1 MSKDKVRPL
10 LFRPGA
16 QYTCFGDGL
25 CCTDIHGLGPLTK
38 KELVQIRKI
47 DPEGAHWDESFEE
60 RMLKPVTDGGCYFL
74 MEDLR
79 CRVHAEHG
87 AEAKPDGCR
96 RFPLGLTATPDG
108 GRVTTMHRCP
118 CRTMGKRPDLKEE
131 DVLPSIA
138 DSRGRPKADDRV
150 TKVKIE
156 RKGKKVDWDEWKA
169 IEVELLA
176 QLAEGVPPEEVLDA
190 EPFPRLKKS
199 SWTDEHREL
208 VEDAR
213 DGTAFGIAAGWFA
226 EIMLALAEPGY
237 RARPPRTRPWAVS
250 FDRAEKRDGHER
262 SADEVFA
269 DWVADEIWGMKWHDL
284 GGWNVMRADLAT
296 RMAIGRAIVKKLTE
310 DHDLK
315 PGRAAAEAVMIVEL
329 IGESDF
335 WTEIH
340 EAIRV

>member
-47 DPEGAHWDESFEE
+47 DRDGAHWDDEFED
-60 RMLKPVTDGGCYFL
+60 RMLKPATDGGCHFL

-87 AEAKPDGCR
+87 PEAKPDGCR
-96 RFPLGLTATPDG
+96 RFPLGLIATPDG

-118 CRTMGKRPDLKEE
+118 CRTMGERPDLKEE

-138 DSRGRPKADDRV
+138 DSSGRPKADDRV
-150 TKVKIE
+150 SKVKIR
-156 RKGKKVDWDEWKA
+156 RKGKKVSWSEWKA
-169 IEVELLA
+169 IEADVLDRLA
-176 QLAEGVPPEEVLDA
+176 DGETPEDVLDA
-190 EPFPRLKKS
+190 EPFPRLKKT
-199 SWTDEHREL
+199 SWEEQHGEII
-208 VEDAR
+208 EDAL
-213 DGTAFGIAAGWFA
+213 DGSAFGIAAGWFA
-226 EIMLALAEPGY
+226 EIMRGLVDPEY
-237 RARPPRTRPWAVS
+237 RARPPHMRPWARS
-250 FDRAEKRDGHER
+250 FDRAEKRVGR
-262 SADEVFA
+262 SRTADEVLS
-269 DWVADEIWGMKWHDL
+269 DWVSDEVWSMKWHDL
-284 GGWNVMRADLAT
+284 GGWDVMRADLAT
-296 RMAIGRAIVKKLTE
+296 RLSIARAIIDLLVE
-310 DHDLK
+310 EHALK

-335 WTEIH
+335 WNEIH
-340 EAIRV
+340 DAMRV